1 MTQGNFQTYCET
13 TAGAWNRDLI
23 TSRGFVKIIIE
34 AFRDAQKFKAA
45 YALRDMLDKTEP
57 DEIDTLA
64 TSIWGMIEHEDVE
77 ESVIELWEE
86 EMK

>member
-1 MTQGNFQTYCET
+1 MTQENFQTYCET

-23 TSRGFVKIIIE
+23 TSRGFVKMIIE

-45 YALRDMLDKTEP
+45 YALRDMLDKTER
-57 DEIDTLA
+57 DDIDLLA
-64 TSIWGMIEHEDVE
+64 TTLCTMIECEDVE